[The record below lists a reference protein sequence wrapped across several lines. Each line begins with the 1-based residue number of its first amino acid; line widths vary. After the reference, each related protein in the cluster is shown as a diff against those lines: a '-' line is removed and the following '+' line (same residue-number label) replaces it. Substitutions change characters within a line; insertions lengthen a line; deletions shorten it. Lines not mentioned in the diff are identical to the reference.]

1 MKLKKIDR
9 YKYPN
14 RFAGRKRKNYIL
26 PYPFGEDFISPE
38 LDTRTEE
45 GQQAMAE
52 YQKNNSGSNS
62 GWVNEFDWKGLTEG
76 LGKLAEG
83 IGNAVA
89 ANTGA
94 ANTSTI
100 NRGFYIGNG
109 STSDGSGSNTGTVIA
124 VVAVVLVIIVLM
136 VVLLKKK

>member
-14 RFAGRKRKNYIL
+14 RFDGGKRKNRFADGY
-26 PYPFGEDFISPE
+26 YPMVFDPN
-38 LDTRTEE
+38 TEA
-45 GQQAMAE
+45 GQQAIAD
-52 YQKNNSGSNS
+52 YQKSHSGSNS
-62 GWVNEFDWKGLTEG
+62 GWFKDFDWKGLTEG
-76 LGKLAEG
+76 LGSLAQG

-89 ANTGA
+89 ANTNA
-94 ANTSTI
+94 SNTSTV

-109 STSDGSGSNTGTVIA
+109 NTSDGSGSNTGTVIA

>member
-14 RFAGRKRKNYIL
+14 RFDGGKRKNRVDGGGY
-26 PYPFGEDFISPE
+26 YPMV
-38 LDTRTEE
+38 LDPTKEA
-45 GQQAMAE
+45 GQQAIAD
-52 YQKNNSGSNS
+52 YQKSNSGSNS
-62 GWVNEFDWKGLTEG
+62 GWFKDFDWKGLTEG
-76 LGKLAEG
+76 LGSLAEG

-89 ANTGA
+89 ANTNA
-94 ANTSTI
+94 SNTSTV